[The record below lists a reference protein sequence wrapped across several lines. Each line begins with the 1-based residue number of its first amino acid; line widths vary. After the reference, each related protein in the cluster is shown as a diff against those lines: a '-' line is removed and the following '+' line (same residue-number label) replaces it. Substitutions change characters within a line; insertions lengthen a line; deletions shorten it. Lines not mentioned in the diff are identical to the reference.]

1 VKGENGDESMKTDLS
16 EKLFAKAKDL
26 FPGGVNSP
34 VRAFKGVGGTPRFI
48 ARGKGSHLFDVDGN
62 DYVDYVLSWGPL
74 IVGHCHPEVMREVQD
89 AMKDGSSFGAP
100 SPRELQLA
108 EVVRERMPWIEKM
121 RFCSSGTEATTSAIR
136 VARGFTGRD
145 DIVKCDGCYHG
156 AGDPLLVKAGSGV
169 ETLGLPD
176 SPGVPADYAKHTLTV
191 PYNDLA
197 AVERLFAERGSKI
210 AALIVEPVVGNMGVL
225 VPRPGYL
232 EGLLATCREHGALLI
247 IDEVMTG
254 FRVASGGACGL
265 YGIRPDLVT
274 FGKVIGAGLPVGAFG
289 GRADVMD
296 RVAPAGPIYQAGTLS
311 GNPMAMA
318 AGYSTLRLMTPAAYE
333 KLERTGAALAD
344 GLAKAAAAEQVP
356 VQVNRVGAMFTVF
369 FSEKPVFDAASAR
382 ACNTRRFGAFF
393 HSLLEGGVYL
403 PPSQFE
409 ACFLSTAHTEA
420 DVDHTLA
427 AARTAFAAAAKVE

>member
-1 VKGENGDESMKTDLS
+1 MKTDLS
-16 EKLFAKAKDL
+16 EKLFAKAQEL

-48 ARGKGSHLFDVDGN
+48 ARGRGSHLFDVDGN

-74 IVGHCHPEVMREVQD
+74 IAGHCHPEVMREVQD

-100 SPRELQLA
+100 SPREIQLA
-108 EVVRERMPWIEKM
+108 ELVRERMPWIRKM
-121 RFCSSGTEATTSAIR
+121 RFCSSGTEATTAAIR

-145 DIVKCDGCYHG
+145 DLLKFDGCYHG

-176 SPGVPADYAKHTLTV
+176 SPGVPADLAKHTLTL

-197 AVERLFAERGSKI
+197 AVERLFAARGSTI
-210 AALIVEPVVGNMGVL
+210 ACAIVEPVVGNMGVL

-232 EGLLATCREHGALLI
+232 AGLLAVCRKHGALLVV
-247 IDEVMTG
+247 DEVMTG

-265 YGIRPDLVT
+265 YGVEPDLVT
-274 FGKVIGAGLPVGAFG
+274 FGKVIGGGLPVGAFG
-289 GRADVMD
+289 GRAEVMD

-318 AGYSTLRLMTPAAYE
+318 AGNATLRLMNAAAYD
-333 KLERTGAALAD
+333 KLERLAAKLAA
-344 GLAKAAAAEQVP
+344 GLAQAAAEAKVP
-356 VQVNRVGAMFTVF
+356 VQVNRVGSMLTVF

-382 ACNTRRFGAFF
+382 AASTRRFGAFF
-393 HSLLEGGVYL
+393 HALLENGVYF

-409 ACFLSTAHTEA
+409 AAFLSTAHTED
-420 DVDHTLA
+420 DVEATVR
-427 AARTAFAAAAKVE
+427 AARVAFGEAAKV

>member
-1 VKGENGDESMKTDLS
+1 VKTELS
-16 EKLFAKAKDL
+16 EKLFAKANTL

-48 ARGKGSHLFDVDGN
+48 ARGRGSHMVDVDGN

-74 IVGHCHPEVMREVQD
+74 IVGHCHPEVMREVQE
-89 AMKDGSSFGAP
+89 AMKDGSSYGAP
-100 SPRELQLA
+100 SPREIQLA
-108 EVVRERMPWIEKM
+108 ELVKERMPWVEKM
-121 RFCSSGTEATTSAIR
+121 RFVSSGTEATTSAIR

-145 DIVKCDGCYHG
+145 DILKFDGCYHG
-156 AGDPLLVKAGSGV
+156 AGDSLLVKAGSGV

-176 SPGVPADYAKHTLTV
+176 SPGVPADLAKHTLTL
-191 PYNDLA
+191 PYNDLG
-197 AVERLFAERGSKI
+197 AVEKLLAERGKTI
-210 AALIVEPVVGNMGVL
+210 AAVILEPVVGNMGVL

-232 EGLLATCREHGALLI
+232 EGILAACRKAGALMI
-247 IDEVMTG
+247 VDEVMTG
-254 FRVASGGACGL
+254 FRLSSGGACGL

-289 GRADVMD
+289 GRTDVMD

-318 AGYSTLRLMTPAAYE
+318 AGWKTLQLMTATAYE
-333 KLERTGAALAD
+333 KLERTSAALAD
-344 GLAKAAAAEQVP
+344 GLARAAAEAKVP
-356 VQVNRVGAMFTVF
+356 VQVNRVGSMLTVF

-382 ACNTRRFGAFF
+382 ACSTRRFAAWY
-393 HSLLEGGVYL
+393 HALLEGGVYF

-409 ACFLSTAHTEA
+409 AAFLSTAHTQD
-420 DVDHTLA
+420 DVDLTVR
-427 AARTAFAAAAKVE
+427 AARAAFAAAAKV

>member
-1 VKGENGDESMKTDLS
+1 MKTELS
-16 EKLFAKAKDL
+16 AKLFAKAKDL

-34 VRAFKGVGGTPRFI
+34 VRAFRGVGGTPRFI
-48 ARGKGSHLFDVDGN
+48 ARGKGSHLVDVDGN

-89 AMKDGSSFGAP
+89 AMKDGSSFGAC
-100 SPRELQLA
+100 SPREIQLA
-108 EVVRERMPWIEKM
+108 ELVRARMPWVEKM
-121 RFCSSGTEATTSAIR
+121 RFCSSGTEATTAAIR

-197 AVERLFAERGSKI
+197 AMEKLFAERGARI
-210 AALIVEPVVGNMGVL
+210 AAVIVEPIVGNMGVL

-232 EGLLATCREHGALLI
+232 EGLLAICRKHGALLI

-254 FRVASGGACGL
+254 FRVSSGGACGL

-318 AGYSTLRLMTPAAYE
+318 AGFSTLRLMTPAAYE
-333 KLERTGAALAD
+333 KLEQLGAALAD
-344 GLAKAAAAEQVP
+344 GLVKAAAAEKVP
-356 VQVNRVGAMFTVF
+356 VQVNRVGSMFTVF

-382 ACNTRRFGAFF
+382 AASTRRFGAFF
-393 HSLLEGGVYL
+393 HAMLENGVYL

-409 ACFLSTAHTEA
+409 ACFLSIAHTEA
-420 DVDHTLA
+420 DLDRTVA
-427 AARTAFAAAAKVE
+427 AARLGFAAAAQVE

>member
-1 VKGENGDESMKTDLS
+1 MKTELS

-48 ARGKGSHLFDVDGN
+48 ARARGAHLYDVDGN
-62 DYVDYVLSWGPL
+62 DYVDYVLSWGPM

-89 AMKDGSSFGAP
+89 AMKDGSSYGAP
-100 SPRELQLA
+100 SPREIQLA
-108 EVVRERMPWIEKM
+108 ELVRERMPWVQKM
-121 RFCSSGTEATTSAIR
+121 RFCSSGTEATTAAIR

-145 DIVKCDGCYHG
+145 DILKFDGCYHG

-176 SPGVPADYAKHTLTV
+176 SPGVPADLARHTLTL
-191 PYNDLA
+191 PFNDLA
-197 AVERLFAERGSKI
+197 AVEQLFEKKGRDL
-210 AALIVEPVVGNMGVL
+210 AAVIVEPVVGNMGVL
-225 VPRPGYL
+225 VPKPGYL
-232 EGLLATCREHGALLI
+232 EGLLAVCRKHGTLLI

-254 FRVASGGACGL
+254 FRVSSGGACGL
-265 YGIRPDLVT
+265 YGLAPDLVT

-289 GRADVMD
+289 GRPDVMD

-318 AGYSTLRLMTPAAYE
+318 AGYASLKLMTPAAYE
-333 KLERTGAALAD
+333 KLEATSAKVAD
-344 GLAKAAAAEQVP
+344 GLAAAAQEARVP
-356 VQVNRVGAMFTVF
+356 VQVNRVGSMLTVF
-369 FSEKPVFDAASAR
+369 FSAKPVFDAASAR
-382 ACNTRRFGAFF
+382 ACDTKRFGVFF
-393 HSLLEGGVYL
+393 HALLENGVYF

-409 ACFLSTAHTEA
+409 AAFLSTAHTDD
-420 DVDHTLA
+420 DVEKTLRA
-427 AARTAFAAAAKVE
+427 AKVAFAAAAKV

>member
-1 VKGENGDESMKTDLS
+1 VKTELS

-48 ARGKGSHLFDVDGN
+48 ARARGAHLYDVDGN
-62 DYVDYVLSWGPL
+62 DYVDYVLSWGPM

-89 AMKDGSSFGAP
+89 AMKDGSSYGAP
-100 SPRELQLA
+100 SPREITLA
-108 EVVRERMPWIEKM
+108 ELVRERMPWVQKM

-145 DIVKCDGCYHG
+145 DILKFDGCYHG
-156 AGDPLLVKAGSGV
+156 AGDSLLVKAGSGV

-176 SPGVPADYAKHTLTV
+176 SPGVPADLAKHTLTL
-191 PYNDLA
+191 PFNDLA
-197 AVERLFAERGSKI
+197 AVQKLFEARGKDL
-210 AALIVEPVVGNMGVL
+210 AAVIVEPVVGNMGVL

-232 EGLLATCREHGALLI
+232 QGLLEVCRKHGALLI

-254 FRVASGGACGL
+254 FRVSSGGACGL
-265 YGIRPDLVT
+265 YGVKPDLVT
-274 FGKVIGAGLPVGAFG
+274 FGKIIGAGLPVGAFG

-318 AGYSTLRLMTPAAYE
+318 AGYASLKLMTPSAYE
-333 KLERTGAALAD
+333 RLEAQSAKLAE
-344 GLAKAAAAEQVP
+344 GLAAAAAEAKVA
-356 VQVNRVGAMFTVF
+356 VQVNRVGSMLTVF
-369 FSEKPVFDAASAR
+369 FSASPVFDAASAR
-382 ACNTRRFGAFF
+382 ACDTKRFGAFF
-393 HSLLEGGVYL
+393 HALLDGGVYF

-409 ACFLSTAHTEA
+409 AAFLSTAHTDD
-420 DVDHTLA
+420 DVEKTLRA
-427 AARTAFAAAAKVE
+427 AKVAFAAAAKV

>member
-1 VKGENGDESMKTDLS
+1 MTKPKTELS
-16 EKLFAKAKDL
+16 AKLFAKAQTL

-48 ARGKGSHLFDVDGN
+48 ARGRGSHVVDVDGT
-62 DYVDYVLSWGPL
+62 DYVDYLLSWGPL
-74 IVGHCHPEVMREVQD
+74 IVGHCHPEVMRAVQD
-89 AMKDGSSFGAP
+89 ALKEGSSFGAP
-100 SPRELQLA
+100 SPREIQLA
-108 EVVRERMPWIEKM
+108 ELVRERMPWIEKM
-121 RFCSSGTEATTSAIR
+121 RFVSSGTEATTSAIR

-145 DIVKCDGCYHG
+145 DILKFDGCYHG
-156 AGDPLLVKAGSGV
+156 AGDALLVKAGSGV

-176 SPGVPADYAKHTLTV
+176 SPGVPADLAKHTLTL
-191 PYNDLA
+191 PFNDLPAVEKLFAQRGSAIA
-197 AVERLFAERGSKI
+197 AV
-210 AALIVEPVVGNMGVL
+210 IVEPVVGNMGVL

-232 EGLLATCREHGALLI
+232 QGLLDTCRKHGALLI

-254 FRVASGGACGL
+254 FRVSSGGACGL

-318 AGYSTLRLMTPAAYE
+318 AGFSTLKLMTPAAYE
-333 KLERTGAALAD
+333 GLERTSAKLAD
-344 GLAKAAAAEQVP
+344 GLAAAAREAKVP
-356 VQVNRVGAMFTVF
+356 VQVNRVGSMLTVF
-369 FSEKPVFDAASAR
+369 FSERPVFDAASAR
-382 ACNTRRFGAFF
+382 ASSTKRFAAFF
-393 HSLLEGGVYL
+393 HSMLENGVYL

-409 ACFLSTAHTEA
+409 AAFLSTAHGDDEVERA
-420 DVDHTLA
+420 LRA
-427 AARTAFAAAAKVE
+427 AQVAFAAAATAG

>member
-1 VKGENGDESMKTDLS
+1 VKTELS
-16 EKLFAKAKDL
+16 EKLFEKAKDL

-48 ARGKGSHLFDVDGN
+48 SRARGAHLFDVDGN
-62 DYVDYVLSWGPL
+62 DYVDYVLSWGPM
-74 IVGHCHPEVMREVQD
+74 IVGHCHPEVMRAVQD
-89 AMKDGSSFGAP
+89 AMKDGSSYGAP
-100 SPRELQLA
+100 SPREIQLA
-108 EVVRERMPWIEKM
+108 ELVRERMPWVRKM
-121 RFCSSGTEATTSAIR
+121 RFCSSGTEATTAAIR

-145 DIVKCDGCYHG
+145 DILKFDGCYHG

-176 SPGVPADYAKHTLTV
+176 SPGVPADLARHTLTL

-197 AVERLFAERGSKI
+197 AVQQLFEKKGKDL
-210 AALIVEPVVGNMGVL
+210 AAVIVEPVVGNMGVL
-225 VPRPGYL
+225 VPKPGYL
-232 EGLLATCREHGALLI
+232 QGLLDVCRKHGALLI

-254 FRVASGGACGL
+254 FRVGAGGACGL
-265 YGIRPDLVT
+265 YGVQPDLVT

-318 AGYSTLRLMTPAAYE
+318 AGYASLKLMTPAAYE
-333 KLERTGAALAD
+333 RLEAQSAKVAE
-344 GLAKAAAAEQVP
+344 GLAAAAAEAKVA
-356 VQVNRVGAMFTVF
+356 VQVNRVGSMLTVF
-369 FSEKPVFDAASAR
+369 FSVKPVFDAASAR
-382 ACNTRRFGAFF
+382 ACDTKRFGVFF
-393 HSLLEGGVYL
+393 HALLENGVYL

-409 ACFLSTAHTEA
+409 AAFLSTAHTDD
-420 DVDHTLA
+420 DVEKTLRA
-427 AARTAFAAAAKVE
+427 AKIAFAAAAKV

>member
-1 VKGENGDESMKTDLS
+1 VKTELS
-16 EKLFAKAKDL
+16 EKLFAKAQTL

-48 ARGKGSHLFDVDGN
+48 ARARGSHLFDVDGN
-62 DYVDYVLSWGPL
+62 DYVDYVLSWGPM

-89 AMKDGSSFGAP
+89 AMKDGSSYGAP
-100 SPRELQLA
+100 SPREIQLA
-108 EVVRERMPWIEKM
+108 ELVRERMPWVEKM
-121 RFCSSGTEATTSAIR
+121 RFVSSGTEATTSAIR

-145 DIVKCDGCYHG
+145 DILKFDGCYHG
-156 AGDPLLVKAGSGV
+156 AGDALLVKAGSGV

-176 SPGVPADYAKHTLTV
+176 SPGVPADLAKHTLTL

-197 AVERLFAERGSKI
+197 AVQKLFGERGDRI
-210 AALIVEPVVGNMGVL
+210 AAVIVEPVVGNMGVL
-225 VPRPGYL
+225 VPKAGYL
-232 EGLLATCREHGALLI
+232 QGLLDVCRKHGALLI
-247 IDEVMTG
+247 VDEVMTG
-254 FRVASGGACGL
+254 FRVSSGGACGL

-318 AGYSTLRLMTPAAYE
+318 AGHASLRLMTQAAYE
-333 KLERTGAALAD
+333 KLERLGAALAD
-344 GLAKAAAAEQVP
+344 GLVEAARAAQVP
-356 VQVNRVGAMFTVF
+356 VQVNRVGSMLTVF

-382 ACNTRRFGAFF
+382 ACSTKRFGAFF
-393 HSLLEGGVYL
+393 HALLEHGVYF

-409 ACFLSTAHTEA
+409 AAFLSTAHTEDDLEA
-420 DVDHTLA
+420 TLRA
-427 AARTAFAAAAKVE
+427 AAAGFAAAAKVA